1 MSIKAI
7 STSKAPAAVGP
18 YNQGIE
24 SEGLIFVSGQLPINM
39 ETGELIVD
47 DIKAATKASITN
59 VKSILEEA
67 GSSLD
72 KVLKTT
78 VFVTDV
84 KDFDDIN
91 GVYAEF
97 FSDHKPARS
106 LVEVAALPKG
116 APIEMEVI
124 ATK

>member
-1 MSIKAI
+1 MSIKVI

-18 YNQGIE
+18 YNQAIE
-24 SEGLIFVSGQLPINM
+24 NEGLIFVSGQLPIDM
-39 ETGELIVD
+39 ETGDLVVD

-59 VKSILEEA
+59 IQSILEEA
-67 GSSLD
+67 GSSLE

-84 KDFDDIN
+84 TDFDDIN

-97 FSDHKPARS
+97 FVDHKPARS

-116 APIEMEVI
+116 APIEIEVI